1 LEIKKAIYTVLI
13 GNYDNLNPAPNF
25 VGWDC
30 FLFTDLDI
38 TEPKGWNVI
47 KVNEK
52 LDSKKLSRKIK
63 ILGHEYLPDYNLLCY
78 IDANITLGKKPPSHP
93 LYVKHPNRNT
103 VTAECEKVILLG
115 KDEKSIVL
123 KQLDSYTSD
132 GFPDNFGLYQNGFFV
147 RENNAETN
155 LIYNAWWIEVK
166 KHSYRDQISFP
177 YVLWKLAIHLYNTYL
192 DQDVK
197 KYYKIHPHIAKP
209 INNKS
214 ITVHHITPGHS
225 NKNIG
230 KAINDLIRGLPL
242 TDWVCLRDIDT
253 LPMSHKTFFAQ
264 CEKIAMNGKAD
275 LVSCVT
281 NRLGLKYQL
290 YKGEFSENADI
301 NYHVEIGE
309 KLANQYDSE
318 VEIIN
323 DTIGGLMMLFSV
335 RLWRDL
341 GGFPEGAISIDGKFF
356 DWHFSNAVLEKGYKI
371 GIAKGIYL
379 FHLYRWGTENP
390 KHSTIHLY

>member
-1 LEIKKAIYTVLI
+1 MEIKKAIYTVLI
-13 GNYDNLNPAPNF
+13 GGYDNINSAPDY

-38 TEPKGWNVI
+38 TEPKGWKII
-47 KVNEK
+47 KINDDLEP
-52 LDSKKLSRKIK
+52 KKLSRKIK
-63 ILGHEYLPDYNLLCY
+63 ILGHKYLPDYDLLCY
-78 IDANITLGKKPPSHP
+78 IDCNITLGKKPPSHP
-93 LYVKHPNRNT
+93 LYVRHPSRNT
-103 VTAECEKVILLG
+103 VTAECERVILIG
-115 KDEKSIVL
+115 KDKKSIVL
-123 KQLDSYTSD
+123 KQLDSYTSK
-132 GFPDNFGLYQNGFFV
+132 GFPDNFGLFQNGFFI
-147 RENNAETN
+147 RENNTETN
-155 LIYNAWWIEVK
+155 LIYDFWWDEVK

-177 YVLWKLAIHLYNTYL
+177 YVLWKLGIQLYNVYL

-197 KYYKIHPHIAKP
+197 KYYQIHPHIAKP
-209 INNKS
+209 VNNKS

-230 KAINDLIRGLPL
+230 KAINDLVRGLPL

-253 LPMSHKTFFAQ
+253 LPMSHKTFFNQ
-264 CEKIAMNGKAD
+264 CEKIAIEGKAD
-275 LVSCVT
+275 LISCTT

-290 YKGEFSENADI
+290 YKGEFSENSDI

-309 KLANQYDSE
+309 KLAKQYDSE

-323 DTIGGLMMLFSV
+323 DALGGLMMLFSV

-341 GGFPEGAISIDGKFF
+341 GGFPEGAIAIDSKFF
-356 DWHFSNAVLEKGYKI
+356 DWHFSMNAKNKGYKL

-379 FHLYRWGTENP
+379 FHLYRWGATNP
-390 KHSTIHLY
+390 KTDTKHLY